1 MRILLII
8 ALTILPSFADAQ
20 GLQGIFGRKKEA
32 PMATRLPE
40 SATNSGAS
48 AALQNGDVIQ
58 IRLSGPPAQY
68 TTEFAQEL
76 SVEDGTVTV
85 PMIGRVKAAGLTPS
99 QLAVAIEKQLIEQ
112 KFFTVANININMMQ
126 GAPKFVIVG
135 GAVRA
140 PGRQQWTQNLTL
152 SAAISAAGGPAEY
165 IEDGVRLIRGGQ
177 VARYSRKAIKADPKV
192 DPKLQPGD
200 VIEAE
205 GEF

>member
-8 ALTILPSFADAQ
+8 ALAILPSFADAQ
-20 GLQGIFGRKKEA
+20 GLQGIFGRKKGA
-32 PMATRLPE
+32 PMASKLPE
-40 SATNSGAS
+40 SATNAGAS
-48 AALQNGDVIQ
+48 APLQNGDVIQ
-58 IRLSGPPAQY
+58 TRLSGPPSQY

-76 SVEDGTVTV
+76 SVDDGTVTV
-85 PMIGRVKAAGLTPS
+85 PMIGRVRAVGLTPS
-99 QLAVAIEKQLIEQ
+99 QLAMAIEKQLIEQ
-112 KFFTVANININMMQ
+112 KFFSVANININVMQ
-126 GAPKFVIVG
+126 SVKFVIVG

-140 PGRQQWTQNLTL
+140 PGRQQWSPNLTL